1 MVRLWCHEVLR
12 VFHDRLVTDEER
24 SWCKQTLKRM
34 TEQYL
39 EVDFTQTFSHLD
51 LDGNGDIDEEELRHL
66 IFTDFDPG
74 LRQYSEVMELNDI
87 VPQVE
92 TYLDDYNLTSHKPL
106 RLVLFLFAVEHVARI
121 ARVLR
126 QPQGNALLVGVGG
139 SGRQS
144 LTRLAAH
151 IGASA
156 CMQVSKPVGSTR
168 RASPERY
175 EVVQVEMSRTYG
187 PVEWRDDIKKLLRR
201 AGVDGCPIVFLLSD
215 SQMKDESFYQV

>member
-12 VFHDRLVTDEER
+12 VFHDRLVNDEDR
-24 SWCKQTLKRM
+24 SWCKQTMKDL
-34 TEQYL
+34 TEQQFR
-39 EVDFTQTFSHLD
+39 VDFTQTFFHLD

-66 IFTDFDPG
+66 IFTDFDHG
-74 LRQYSEVMELNDI
+74 AKQYKEVMDLKDI

-92 TYLDDYNLTSHKPL
+92 TYLDDYNLTSHKPM
-106 RLVLFLFAVEHVARI
+106 RLFLFLFAVEHVARI

-151 IGASA
+151 IGMPF
-156 CMQVSKPVGSTR
+156 C
-168 RASPERY
+168 Y
-175 EVVQVEMSRTYG
+175 CCY
-187 PVEWRDDIKKLLRR
+187 I
-201 AGVDGCPIVFLLSD
+201 F
-215 SQMKDESFYQV
+215 